1 MHARHAAPIRPR
13 SWTWSHSARAST
25 AAEAA
30 SATGIA
36 RATAGAALARLVGKG
51 ILEYVELP
59 AGERGYG
66 LVEATSAPTGRVSN
80 KPEETD

>member
-1 MHARHAAPIRPR
+1 MVSQRPGI
-13 SWTWSHSARAST
+13 T

-80 KPEETD
+80 NPEETD

>member
-1 MHARHAAPIRPR
+1 MHARHAAPSGCAHGRGLTAPGL
-13 SWTWSHSARAST
+13 T

-80 KPEETD
+80 NPEETD